1 MIVAISDCLA
11 RVLHGDECRRFS
23 RGAGP
28 CGGCGSPWDPAPGV
42 HQVENRTVMVRPSHG
57 LKEDV
62 DVPTAETKR
71 EFAPPPP
78 VGWPALQGVV
88 MVAGTGEGEPS
99 LLDSD
104 ADLFWKRIKHT
115 PRNNVHQPSGP
126 P

>member
-1 MIVAISDCLA
+1 MSPLQ
-11 RVLHGDECRRFS
+11 RQRESSPPLHLLVG
-23 RGAGP
+23 
-28 CGGCGSPWDPAPGV
+28 
-42 HQVENRTVMVRPSHG
+42 QPS
-57 LKEDV
+57 E
-62 DVPTAETKR
+62 A
-71 EFAPPPP
+71 
-78 VGWPALQGVV
+78 WV